1 MSQFKITQ
9 DALRHIIRQE
19 LLKEAE
25 EEPKDQAP
33 GTPGTATKG
42 DVVSKLKELI
52 GKVGDIPSSQ
62 YGAFLAVL
70 DEVLELAMAETLKAK
85 AKTIMT
91 GLNKFDK

>member
-1 MSQFKITQ
+1 MSQFNITH

-25 EEPKDQAP
+25 EPDQA
-33 GTPGTATKG
+33 ASSASKG
-42 DVVSKLKELI
+42 DVVTKLKDIIENA
-52 GKVGDIPSSQ
+52 GDIPSTQ
-62 YGAFLAVL
+62 YGAFIAVL
-70 DEVLELAMAETLKAK
+70 DEVLELAMAGSLKAK